1 MNQLICDNR
10 VSEMKVLESLSVD
23 EYYMTLSTY
32 IRIAEER
39 AESIEKSTSS
49 GDGDNN
55 NAKRT
60 SLRK

>member
-1 MNQLICDNR
+1 MNQLICDNK
-10 VSEMKVLESLSVD
+10 VSEMKVLESLTVD
-23 EYYMTLSTY
+23 EYYMTLNTY

-39 AESIEKSTSS
+39 NEATDKATSS
-49 GDGDNN
+49 GANNN

>member
-1 MNQLICDNR
+1 MNQLICDNK

-39 AESIEKSTSS
+39 AEAMEGSTSS
-49 GDGDNN
+49 GGNDNN
-55 NAKRT
+55 NQKRT

>member
-39 AESIEKSTSS
+39 AEAMDKSTSS
-49 GDGDNN
+49 GGGDNN
-55 NAKRT
+55 NVKRT

>member
-10 VSEMKVLESLSVD
+10 VSEMKVLESLSTD

-39 AESIEKSTSS
+39 AEAMEGSTSS
-49 GDGDNN
+49 GGDNN
-55 NAKRT
+55 KNRT

>member
-10 VSEMKVLESLSVD
+10 VSEMKVLESLSTD

-39 AESIEKSTSS
+39 AEAMEGSTSS
-49 GDGDNN
+49 GGGDNN
-55 NAKRT
+55 KNRT

>member
-1 MNQLICDNR
+1 MNQLICDNK
-10 VSEMKVLESLSVD
+10 VSEMKVLESLNVD
-23 EYYMTLSTY
+23 EYYMTLNTY

-39 AESIEKSTSS
+39 AEATDKATSS
-49 GDGDNN
+49 SGDNN

>member
-1 MNQLICDNR
+1 MNQLVCDNK
-10 VSEMKVLESLSVD
+10 VSEMKVLESLSTD

-39 AESIEKSTSS
+39 AESMDKATSS
-49 GDGDNN
+49 GGGDNN
-55 NAKRT
+55 NQKRT